1 MCIRDRAGPRR
12 TDPSPSHDVDGPAS
26 EGFGTPFAGAHPDDL
41 LHREDPDL
49 PVTDLAGAGG
59 FDDGGGTLLHPGVV
73 DEDLE
78 PDLRHELDLV
88 LCSPVDLGVASLAT
102 EALGLGRQRGHT
114 EVYRGA
120 EYEVEFVPKIRLE
133 VLVDDSRVEE

>member
-1 MCIRDRAGPRR
+1 MCIRDRAGPRG
-12 TDPSPSHDVDGPAS
+12 TDPSPSHDVDGPSS
-26 EGFGTPFAGAHPDDL
+26 ECFGTPFACAHPDDL

-59 FDDGGGTLLHPGVV
+59 FDDGGGHLLHPGVV

-88 LCSPVDLGVASLAT
+88 LGSPVDLGVASLAT
-102 EALGLGRQRGHT
+102 EALGLGQGQAVDPEGLQTLLHI
-114 EVYRGA
+114 
-120 EYEVEFVPKIRLE
+120 VELSLIHISEPTRPY
-133 VLVDDSRVEE
+133 